1 MMWHWKHN
9 GLNVKT
15 YSEKAGNF
23 LLVQTG
29 LVDKDLDQFYRRLG
43 MRGARASGSSLRQAL
58 VHSPVIFTQ
67 GDKVRGHA
75 LVAAG
80 ANTDSYEVV
89 NPCQVESV
97 DFEDEGE
104 SATVCQG
111 GRAQIA
117 SGLIDPNLGAL
128 IWYW

>member
-1 MMWHWKHN
+1 MMKWTIHVYTQRTAQLCWEACGRMMWHWKHN
-9 GLNVKT
+9 GLHVKT

-43 MRGARASGSSLRQAL
+43 MRGARASGSCWRQAL
-58 VHSPVIFTQ
+58 VLSGVIFTQ
-67 GDKVRGHA
+67 GYKGRGHA

-89 NPCQVESV
+89 
-97 DFEDEGE
+97 
-104 SATVCQG
+104 
-111 GRAQIA
+111 
-117 SGLIDPNLGAL
+117 
-128 IWYW
+128 